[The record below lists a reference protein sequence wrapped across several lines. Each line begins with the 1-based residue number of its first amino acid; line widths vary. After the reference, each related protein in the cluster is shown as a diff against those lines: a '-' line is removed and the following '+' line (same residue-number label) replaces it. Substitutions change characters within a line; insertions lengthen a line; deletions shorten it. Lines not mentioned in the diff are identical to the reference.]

1 MSSSETHSNDAKE
14 IDKDD
19 AVLPQIG
26 EDPGLPADTLEQDS
40 KAIDHNEKRQG
51 KGPDRTKT
59 TEYH

>member
-1 MSSSETHSNDAKE
+1 MSSSETHSNDAEE

-40 KAIDHNEKRQG
+40 KAMDHKEKRQG
-51 KGPDRTKT
+51 KVADRTKT
-59 TEYH
+59 TE